1 MENQIL
7 GKERI
12 FIIAEIGNNHNGSL
26 ERAIEM
32 VDQCKEIGVDCVKF
46 QMRDLAHTYRKRS
59 LEKSGDDLGT
69 EYVVDL
75 LKRFELTIEEQK
87 KLRDYSKSKNL
98 IYLCTPWDLNS
109 IDILESF
116 KVEAYKVAS
125 ADLTNL
131 PLIDKLSSTKKPI
144 ILSTGMSTE
153 EEVQETIKFLNN
165 KKTKF
170 GLLHCNS
177 TYPAPI
183 QDINLNWM
191 KRLKDMHHIIG
202 YSGHERGTAVTLGA
216 VALGARIIERHFT
229 LDRKMEGPDHPASL
243 EKNDFRDL
251 VIGIREIEEALGAE
265 GPRQL
270 SQ

>member
-87 KLRDYSKSKNL
+87 KLRDYSKSKDL

-116 KVEAYKVAS
+116 KVDALFELPFDYSLSNLSPKILTSKEACSCSSFNIPALFGAPGTFPSCVTNSYA
-125 ADLTNL
+125 AYPPIAAIIANMPIAFRLLDLFC
-131 PLIDKLSSTKKPI
+131 DERFAAKLSRFS
-144 ILSTGMSTE
+144 SRSFRA
-153 EEVQETIKFLNN
+153 FLPNV
-165 KKTKF
+165 
-170 GLLHCNS
+170 
-177 TYPAPI
+177 Y
-183 QDINLNWM
+183 
-191 KRLKDMHHIIG
+191 
-202 YSGHERGTAVTLGA
+202 
-216 VALGARIIERHFT
+216 
-229 LDRKMEGPDHPASL
+229 
-243 EKNDFRDL
+243 
-251 VIGIREIEEALGAE
+251 
-265 GPRQL
+265 
-270 SQ
+270 